1 MGVIRMKKHFV
12 ISVATLLAGLDVS
25 AAVPKKVNP
34 FEGGER
40 LVYTRVVEAYRK
52 SDLNSV
58 IQNRNLLEKN
68 YPNSVHLD
76 NAYYLTGRL
85 QFQDNRVGEAVKS
98 FATVRSRFPQSNKRP
113 SALFG
118 LAMSYRKLGLQPL
131 ANNIM
136 NEILREYPGSPE
148 SQRAMMQLQIDKK
161 GSLKR

>member
-12 ISVATLLAGLDVS
+12 ISVATLLASLDAS

-76 NAYYLTGRL
+76 NAYYLTGML

-98 FATVRSRFPQSNKRP
+98 FGTVRSRFPQSNKRP
-113 SALFG
+113 AALFG
-118 LAMSYRKLGLQPL
+118 LAMSYRKLGLQSL

-136 NEILREYPGSPE
+136 NEISREYPGSPE